1 MFENL
6 VESTQGRKQGRSAYF
21 VVTAIIWLAVL
32 TTAIV
37 LGIIQYNA
45 VLNESEDTA
54 TLLAPPPP
62 PPPPP
67 PPAAANI
74 PKPTKIEAPTGFV
87 AAKEP
92 PKEIKPPSQAPP
104 QIYTGGV
111 SGGVEGGVAV
121 ACLAAFPVAFLAAF
135 R

>member
-6 VESTQGRKQGRSAYF
+6 VESTQGKKQGRSAYF
-21 VVTAIIWLAVL
+21 VVTAVIWLTVL

-67 PPAAANI
+67 PPAPAANL
-74 PKPTKIEAPTGFV
+74 PKPTRIEGFV
-87 AAKEP
+87 AAEKAP
-92 PKEIKPPSQAPP
+92 TEIKKPSAAPP
-104 QIYTGGV
+104 PIYQAYSGEGV
-111 SGGVEGGVAV
+111 
-121 ACLAAFPVAFLAAF
+121 
-135 R
+135 

>member
-6 VESTQGRKQGRSAYF
+6 VESTQAKKQGRSAYF
-21 VVTAIIWLAVL
+21 VVTAVIWLAVL

-37 LGIIQYNA
+37 IGIIQFNA

-62 PPPPP
+62 PPP
-67 PPAAANI
+67 AAANI
-74 PKPTKIEAPTGFV
+74 PKPTKVEAPTGFV

-92 PKEIKPPSQAPP
+92 PKEIKPPSAKPP
-104 QIYTGGV
+104 VISTGGI
-111 SGGVEGGVAV
+111 S
-121 ACLAAFPVAFLAAF
+121 
-135 R
+135 